1 MVKAYFGD
9 RAQGLRRVA
18 ARVFQAA
25 ALALVFALAMPAS
38 AADTRAVK
46 SRVQPVYP
54 EIAKRLKISGAV
66 AIEATVNAEGKVTA
80 VKTIS
85 GNRLLSTAAEEAVQK
100 WKFKSG
106 AGETTVQVVL
116 SFSL

>member
-1 MVKAYFGD
+1 MVRAYFGD
-9 RAQGLRRVA
+9 RAQRLRRVA
-18 ARVFQAA
+18 ARIFQAA

-46 SRVQPVYP
+46 LRVAPIYP
-54 EIAKRLKISGAV
+54 EIAKLMKISGEV
-66 AIEATVNAEGKVTA
+66 VIEATVNAQGQVTA

-85 GNRLLSTAAEEAVQK
+85 GNLLLSTAAEAAVQR

-106 AGETTVQVVL
+106 AGDTTVQVVIN
-116 SFSL
+116 FSL